1 MKLTKSQLKQ
11 IIKEELQSVTGE
23 PQPMKE
29 HAASSDQWTDA
40 MLDWI
45 YSQLPEGGLEEA
57 TPAIVA
63 ALYEVIQTLESP
75 EANPPG
81 GGMYGEEPY

>member
-1 MKLTKSQLKQ
+1 MKITKTQLIK
-11 IIKEELQSVTGE
+11 IIKEELQNVAAE
-23 PQPMKE
+23 PQSLKE
-29 HAASSDQWTDA
+29 EVASSDQWTDA

-63 ALYEVIQTLESP
+63 ALQEVIQTLESP
-75 EANPPG
+75 EANPVG